1 MSSAVSASASSSH
14 PQGSSPSHSTQ
25 PQAQNPISLRL
36 YKILSANF
44 DDDATR
50 EALDTLAA
58 LYAPP
63 SLAPSAKGKDVEH
76 DADADADADA
86 DDEREEEVSGSRPT
100 GVVVPAGLEE
110 GVAGDIAARAR
121 KNLRRDV
128 ESRLA
133 ESSKQFLKAF
143 GGVDKHLDTLQEHIG
158 LMRVRCD
165 EAQTQLRETNAAC
178 KSLLDR
184 AGSLREER
192 QGVAVRQSI
201 ISAFLSRFTLSPSE
215 KDAISSWDV
224 PIGPTFFA
232 AMDKAAR
239 IQADCRVLLTA
250 SLTLP
255 TPSATE
261 GEGDGEDGEDRA
273 TKAGRDILA
282 ATASQ
287 LEQAYDKIFRWC
299 SFEFRQMGKDASLDV
314 SPTMREAVKRLR
326 ERPELLMEALTYL
339 SQTRQ
344 ATLLSSF
351 MDALTRGGP
360 GGLPRPIELHAHDPL
375 RYVGDM
381 LAWVHQAI
389 AAEHEFLESLFGARD
404 ARRMVGAARSF
415 GGSAEEGWIAELMDG
430 AVRGLCGPLRVRV
443 QQTVRSQES
452 SITSYKIANLLQFY
466 AVTMQRTVGREALLS
481 KTLEELTELAYSVF
495 YGAIEAQG
503 RSLLHVTLDLDDTGV
518 SPPLAIVDH
527 AQVLREMMAVY
538 ESSLLGDEQEEEL
551 QAGFRDI
558 LDKMVDPALEM
569 TLTQAEEKKRQR
581 PGWDKAV
588 FVLNTLAYVQGVLEP
603 FAFTTEKRGVVQG
616 LVDAK
621 VLQLIEEHYQDLL
634 RDAGLAEVAAAC
646 ETRSEQ
652 GPLSHVPAAEPASLQ
667 RALGRFSEW
676 LSGAEVVQSRRLG
689 RLAVQSV
696 AGRVQQAALER
707 VAATYERICEEVRR
721 PENKYEAGATLLG
734 SERPFGQVRLLW
746 QIFGLEGRGEGEG
759 EGEAGSRGLGGTE
772 G

>member
-1 MSSAVSASASSSH
+1 MTSAVSPSAASSSSRAQTSSSLLH
-14 PQGSSPSHSTQ
+14 AQTQG
-25 PQAQNPISLRL
+25 QNPISLRL
-36 YKILSANF
+36 YKVLGANF

-50 EALDTLAA
+50 EALDTLAE
-58 LYAPP
+58 LYAPRP
-63 SLAPSAKGKDVEH
+63 AEGRIKDGKQDIETEL
-76 DADADADADA
+76 DGE
-86 DDEREEEVSGSRPT
+86 DERDAT
-100 GVVVPAGLEE
+100 GVRLTGLVASTGLEE

-128 ESRLA
+128 ESKLA
-133 ESSKQFLKAF
+133 ESSKQFLRAF
-143 GGVDKHLDTLQEHIG
+143 GEVDKQLDTLQEHIG
-158 LMRVRCD
+158 LMRMRCD
-165 EAQTQLRETNAAC
+165 EAQSQLHETNEAC

-192 QGVAVRQSI
+192 YYSCSQGIAVRQSI
-201 ISAFLSRFTLSPSE
+201 ISAFLTRFTLSPSE
-215 KDAISSWDV
+215 KEAISSRDV
-224 PIGPTFFA
+224 PLGPTFFA

-255 TPSATE
+255 APSSGE
-261 GEGDGEDGEDRA
+261 GEDEDGEDRA

-282 ATASQ
+282 ATAAQ

-299 SFEFRQMGKDASLDV
+299 CFEFRQMGKDASLDV

-389 AAEHEFLESLFGARD
+389 AAEHEFLESLFGMRN
-404 ARRMVGAARSF
+404 ARRMVGAERTF
-415 GGSAEEGWIAELMDG
+415 GASEEESWIAELLDG

-452 SITSYKIANLLQFY
+452 SITSYKIANLVQFY
-466 AVTMQRTVGREALLS
+466 MVTMQRTIGREALLS

-503 RSLLHVTLDLDDTGV
+503 RSLLHVQLDPDDTGV
-518 SPPLAIVDH
+518 SPPLAIMDH
-527 AQVLREMMAVY
+527 AQVLREMMVVY
-538 ESSLLGDEQEEEL
+538 ESSLLGNEQEEEL

-569 TLTQAEEKKRQR
+569 TLTQAEEKKKQR
-581 PGWDKAV
+581 PAWDKAV
-588 FVLNTLAYVQGVLEP
+588 FVLNTLAYLQSVLEP
-603 FAFTTEKRGVVQG
+603 YAFTTEKRGVIQG

-634 RDAGLAEVAAAC
+634 GDAGLAEVAAAC
-646 ETRSEQ
+646 EGRAQ
-652 GPLSHVPAAEPASLQ
+652 NGPLSHVPAGEPAALQ
-667 RALGRFSEW
+667 AALRRFSDW

-689 RLAVQSV
+689 LLTVQSV
-696 AGRVQQAALER
+696 ATRVQQAALER
-707 VAATYERICEEVRR
+707 VAETYERICEEVKR
-721 PENKYEAGATLLG
+721 PENKYEAAATLLG

-746 QIFGLEGRGEGEG
+746 QIFGLEGR
-759 EGEAGSRGLGGTE
+759 
-772 G
+772 

>member
-1 MSSAVSASASSSH
+1 MSSAAISPTASSSRL
-14 PQGSSPSHSTQ
+14 QRASSPLPSHSHAQ
-25 PQAQNPISLRL
+25 GQNPISLRL
-36 YKILSANF
+36 YKVLGANF

-50 EALDTLAA
+50 EALDTLAE

-63 SLAPSAKGKDVEH
+63 SPSGVRGKEVKRDG
-76 DADADADADA
+76 DAEEDG
-86 DDEREEEVSGSRPT
+86 DEEYERPT
-100 GVVVPAGLEE
+100 GLVAPAGLEE
-110 GVAGDIAARAR
+110 GVAGDIAAKAR

-128 ESRLA
+128 ESKLA
-133 ESSKQFLKAF
+133 ESSRQFLKAF
-143 GGVDKHLDTLQEHIG
+143 GEVDKQLDTLQEHIG

-165 EAQTQLRETNAAC
+165 EAQTQLHETNTAC
-178 KSLLDR
+178 RSLLDR

-192 QGVAVRQSI
+192 QGVAVKQSI
-201 ISAFLSRFTLSPSE
+201 ISAFLSRFTLSQSE
-215 KDAISSWDV
+215 RDAIASREV
-224 PIGPTFFA
+224 PVGSTFFA

-255 TPSATE
+255 APSTHTAE
-261 GEGDGEDGEDRA
+261 GNGDAEDAEDRA

-282 ATASQ
+282 ATAAQ

-299 SFEFRQMGKDASLDV
+299 CFEFRQMGKDASLDV

-326 ERPELLMEALTYL
+326 ERPELLMEALTHL

-344 ATLLSSF
+344 TTLLSAF

-389 AAEHEFLESLFGARD
+389 AAEREFLESLFGVRD

-415 GGSAEEGWIAELMDG
+415 GESEEESWVAELTDG
-430 AVRGLCGPLRVRV
+430 AVRGLCGPLKVRV

-452 SITSYKIANLLQFY
+452 SITSYKIANLVQFY
-466 AVTMQRTVGREALLS
+466 LGTMQKTIGRDALLS
-481 KTLEELTELAYSVF
+481 KTLEELTDLAYSVF

-503 RSLLHVTLDLDDTGV
+503 RSLLHVTLDPDDTGV
-518 SPPLAIVDH
+518 SPPLAILDH
-527 AQVLREMMAVY
+527 AQVLREMMIVY
-538 ESSLLGDEQEEEL
+538 ESSLLGDEQDEEL

-588 FVLNTLAYVQGVLEP
+588 FVLNTLAYLQGVLEP

-616 LVDAK
+616 LMDAK
-621 VLQLIEEHYQDLL
+621 VLQLIEEHYQDVLK
-634 RDAGLAEVAAAC
+634 DAGLADVAAAC
-646 ETRSEQ
+646 SPGGRN
-652 GPLSHVPAAEPASLQ
+652 GPLSHAPAGEPAALQ
-667 RALGRFSEW
+667 GALHRFSEW
-676 LSGAEVVQSRRLG
+676 LSGQEVVQSRRLG
-689 RLAVQSV
+689 LLTVQSV
-696 AGRVQQAALER
+696 AARVHQAALER
-707 VAATYERICEEVRR
+707 VAETYERICEEVKK
-721 PENKYEAGATLLG
+721 PENRYEAGATLLG

-746 QIFGLEGRGEGEG
+746 QIFGLQERG
-759 EGEAGSRGLGGTE
+759 GGQTE
-772 G
+772 R

>member
-1 MSSAVSASASSSH
+1 MSTAAATSPSASSSRL
-14 PQGSSPSHSTQ
+14 QRASSPLSPYPHA
-25 PQAQNPISLRL
+25 QAQNPISLRL
-36 YKILSANF
+36 YKVLGATF

-50 EALDTLAA
+50 EALDTLAE
-58 LYAPP
+58 LYAPASP
-63 SLAPSAKGKDVEH
+63 SQSSGTRGKEVKRDGEL
-76 DADADADADA
+76 
-86 DDEREEEVSGSRPT
+86 DDDGDEEYYERPT
-100 GVVVPAGLEE
+100 GLVAPAGLEE
-110 GVAGDIAARAR
+110 GVAGDIAAKAR

-128 ESRLA
+128 ESKLA
-133 ESSKQFLKAF
+133 ESSRQFLKAF
-143 GGVDKHLDTLQEHIG
+143 GEVDKQLDTLQEHIG

-165 EAQTQLRETNAAC
+165 EAQTQLHETNAAC
-178 KSLLDR
+178 RSLLDR

-192 QGVAVRQSI
+192 QGVAVKQSI
-201 ISAFLSRFTLSPSE
+201 ISAFLSRFTLSQSE
-215 KDAISSWDV
+215 RDAIASREV
-224 PIGPTFFA
+224 PVGPTFFA

-255 TPSATE
+255 APSTHTAE
-261 GEGDGEDGEDRA
+261 GNGDAEDAEDRA

-282 ATASQ
+282 ATAAQ

-299 SFEFRQMGKDASLDV
+299 CFEFRQMGKDASLDV

-344 ATLLSSF
+344 ATLLTAF

-389 AAEHEFLESLFGARD
+389 AAEREFLESLFGVRD

-415 GGSAEEGWIAELMDG
+415 GESEEESWVAELTDG
-430 AVRGLCGPLRVRV
+430 AVRGLCGPLKVRV

-452 SITSYKIANLLQFY
+452 SITSYKIANLVQFY
-466 AVTMQRTVGREALLS
+466 LGTMQKTIGRDALLS
-481 KTLEELTELAYSVF
+481 KTLEELTDLAYSVF

-503 RSLLHVTLDLDDTGV
+503 RSLLHVTLDPDDIGV
-518 SPPLAIVDH
+518 SPPLAILDH
-527 AQVLREMMAVY
+527 AQVLREMMVVY
-538 ESSLLGDEQEEEL
+538 ESSLLGDEQDEEL

-588 FVLNTLAYVQGVLEP
+588 FVLNTLAYLQGVLEP
-603 FAFTTEKRGVVQG
+603 FSFTTEKRGVVQG
-616 LVDAK
+616 LMDAK
-621 VLQLIEEHYQDLL
+621 VLQLIEEHYQDVLK
-634 RDAGLAEVAAAC
+634 DAGLAEVAAAC
-646 ETRSEQ
+646 SPGGRN
-652 GPLSHVPAAEPASLQ
+652 GPLSHAPAGEPAALQ
-667 RALGRFSEW
+667 GALHRFSDW
-676 LSGAEVVQSRRLG
+676 LSGQEVVQSRRLG
-689 RLAVQSV
+689 LLTVQSV
-696 AGRVQQAALER
+696 AARVHQAALER
-707 VAATYERICEEVRR
+707 VAETYERICEEVKK
-721 PENKYEAGATLLG
+721 PENRYEAGATLLG

-746 QIFGLEGRGEGEG
+746 QIFGLQERGAGHSEG
-759 EGEAGSRGLGGTE
+759 
-772 G
+772 

>member
-1 MSSAVSASASSSH
+1 MTTAISPSASSSRL
-14 PQGSSPSHSTQ
+14 PGSSSSLSAQ
-25 PQAQNPISLRL
+25 AQAQNPISLRL
-36 YKILSANF
+36 YKVLSANF
-44 DDDATR
+44 EDEATR
-50 EALDTLAA
+50 EALDTLAE

-63 SLAPSAKGKDVEH
+63 PTAGVKGKDRQEN
-76 DADADADADA
+76 DADADA
-86 DDEREEEVSGSRPT
+86 DDERTTNGAKPTGLVAPAGVEEV
-100 GVVVPAGLEE
+100 A
-110 GVAGDIAARAR
+110 AGDIAARAR

-128 ESRLA
+128 ESKLA

-143 GGVDKHLDTLQEHIG
+143 GEVDKHLDTLQEHIG
-158 LMRVRCD
+158 LMRTRCD
-165 EAQTQLRETNAAC
+165 EAQSQLYETNEAC

-215 KDAISSWDV
+215 KDAIVSREV

-255 TPSATE
+255 PPE
-261 GEGDGEDGEDRA
+261 PP

-282 ATASQ
+282 ATAGQ

-299 SFEFRQMGKDASLDV
+299 CFEFRQMGRDASLDV

-326 ERPELLMEALTYL
+326 ERPELLKEALTYL

-344 ATLLSSF
+344 ATLLSAF

-389 AAEHEFLESLFGARD
+389 AAEREFLEGLFGVRD
-404 ARRMVGAARSF
+404 ARRMVGAVRAF
-415 GGSAEEGWIAELMDG
+415 GESEEERWIAEMMDG

-452 SITSYKIANLLQFY
+452 SITSYKIANLVQFY
-466 AVTMQRTVGREALLS
+466 AVTMQRTIGREALLS
-481 KTLEELTELAYSVF
+481 KTLEELTELAYSIF
-495 YGAIEAQG
+495 YGAIEMQG
-503 RSLLHVTLDLDDTGV
+503 RSLLHVSLDLDDTGV
-518 SPPLAIVDH
+518 SPPLAILDH
-527 AQVLREMMAVY
+527 AQVLREMMLVY
-538 ESSLLGDEQEEEL
+538 ESSLLGDEKEEEL

-569 TLTQAEEKKRQR
+569 MLTQAEEKKRQR
-581 PGWDKAV
+581 PNWDKAV
-588 FVLNTLAYVQGVLEP
+588 FVLNTLAYLQSVLEP

-621 VLQLIEEHYQDLL
+621 VLQLIEEHYQDVLK
-634 RDAGLAEVAAAC
+634 DAGLAEVAAALGGRRPN
-646 ETRSEQ
+646 E
-652 GPLSHVPAAEPASLQ
+652 PLSHVPAAEPAALQ
-667 RALGRFSEW
+667 SALHRFSEW
-676 LSGAEVVQSRRLG
+676 LSGPEVVQSRRLG
-689 RLAVQSV
+689 LLTVQSV
-696 AGRVQQAALER
+696 AARVHQAALER
-707 VAATYERICEEVRR
+707 VAETYERVCEEVKRA
-721 PENKYEAGATLLG
+721 ENKYEAGATLLG

-746 QIFGLEGRGEGEG
+746 QIFGLQGRE
-759 EGEAGSRGLGGTE
+759 
-772 G
+772 

>member
-1 MSSAVSASASSSH
+1 MTTAISPSASSSRL
-14 PQGSSPSHSTQ
+14 QGHSSTLSHQ
-25 PQAQNPISLRL
+25 GQAQNPISLRL
-36 YKILSANF
+36 YKVLGASF

-50 EALDTLAA
+50 EALDTLAE

-63 SLAPSAKGKDVEH
+63 PSAGREAEGRDVKHDVERNG
-76 DADADADADA
+76 DEYA
-86 DDEREEEVSGSRPT
+86 DDEPEVNGARPT
-100 GVVVPAGLEE
+100 GLVAPAGVQEN
-110 GVAGDIAARAR
+110 VAGDIAARAR

-128 ESRLA
+128 ESKLA
-133 ESSKQFLKAF
+133 ESSKQFLRAF
-143 GGVDKHLDTLQEHIG
+143 GEVDKHLDTLQEHIG

-165 EAQTQLRETNAAC
+165 EAQSQLHETNEAC

-192 QGVAVRQSI
+192 CVLPRRVALRQSI
-201 ISAFLSRFTLSPSE
+201 ISLFLSRFTLSQSE
-215 KDAISSWDV
+215 KDAIASRDV

-255 TPSATE
+255 PPPGPGPGADE
-261 GEGDGEDGEDRA
+261 GEDGDDRA

-282 ATASQ
+282 ATAAQ

-299 SFEFRQMGKDASLDV
+299 CFEFRQMGRDASLDV

-326 ERPELLMEALTYL
+326 DRPELLMEALTYM

-344 ATLLSSF
+344 ATLLSAF

-389 AAEHEFLESLFGARD
+389 AAEREFLESLFGVRD
-404 ARRMVGAARSF
+404 ARRMVGSVRAF
-415 GGSAEEGWIAELMDG
+415 GASEEENWIAELMDG
-430 AVRGLCGPLRVRV
+430 AVRGLCGPLKVRV

-466 AVTMQRTVGREALLS
+466 TVTMQRTIGKAALLS
-481 KTLEELTELAYSVF
+481 KTLEELTELAYSIF

-503 RSLLHVTLDLDDTGV
+503 RSLLRVSLDLDDASV
-518 SPPLAIVDH
+518 SPPLTILDH
-527 AQVLREMMAVY
+527 AQVLREMMVVY
-538 ESSLLGDEQEEEL
+538 ESSLLGDEKEEEL

-588 FVLNTLAYVQGVLEP
+588 FVLNTLAYLQSVLEP
-603 FAFTTEKRGVVQG
+603 FGFTTEKREVVQG

-621 VLQLIEEHYQDLL
+621 VLQLIEEHYRDVLE
-634 RDAGLAEVAAAC
+634 DAGLSEVAAAC
-646 ETRSEQ
+646 DSRASNE
-652 GPLSHVPAAEPASLQ
+652 PLSHVPAAEPGALQ
-667 RALGRFSEW
+667 SALRRFSEW
-676 LSGAEVVQSRRLG
+676 LSGPEVVQSRRLG
-689 RLAVQSV
+689 QLRVQSV
-696 AGRVQQAALER
+696 AARVHQAALER
-707 VAATYERICEEVRR
+707 VAETYERICEEVKRA
-721 PENKYEAGATLLG
+721 ENKYEAGATLLG

-746 QIFGLEGRGEGEG
+746 QIFGLPQERGE
-759 EGEAGSRGLGGTE
+759 S
-772 G
+772 

>member
-1 MSSAVSASASSSH
+1 MTSAVSPSAASSSSRLQA
-14 PQGSSPSHSTQ
+14 QG
-25 PQAQNPISLRL
+25 QNPISLRL
-36 YKILSANF
+36 YKVLGANF

-50 EALDTLAA
+50 EALDTLAE
-58 LYAPP
+58 LYAPRP
-63 SLAPSAKGKDVEH
+63 AEGRAKDGKQETEADVDGE
-76 DADADADADA
+76 
-86 DDEREEEVSGSRPT
+86 DDRDVNGARPT
-100 GVVVPAGLEE
+100 GLVASAGAG
-110 GVAGDIAARAR
+110 GVAGDMAARAR

-128 ESRLA
+128 ESKLA

-143 GGVDKHLDTLQEHIG
+143 GEVDKQLDTLQEHIG

-165 EAQTQLRETNAAC
+165 EAQSQLHETNEAC

-192 QGVAVRQSI
+192 QGIAVRQSI
-201 ISAFLSRFTLSPSE
+201 ISAFLSRFTLSSSE
-215 KDAISSWDV
+215 KEAISSRDV
-224 PIGPTFFA
+224 PLGPTFFA

-255 TPSATE
+255 APSLGG
-261 GEGDGEDGEDRA
+261 GEDEDGEDRA

-282 ATASQ
+282 ATAAQ
-287 LEQAYDKIFRWC
+287 LEQTYDKIFRWC
-299 SFEFRQMGKDASLDV
+299 CFEFRQMGKDASLDV

-389 AAEHEFLESLFGARD
+389 AAEHEFLESLFGIRN
-404 ARRMVGAARSF
+404 ARRMVGAERTF
-415 GGSAEEGWIAELMDG
+415 GASEEESWIAELLDG

-452 SITSYKIANLLQFY
+452 SITSYKIANLVQFY
-466 AVTMQRTVGREALLS
+466 MVTMQRTIGREALLS

-503 RSLLHVTLDLDDTGV
+503 RSLLHVQLDPDDTGV
-518 SPPLAIVDH
+518 SPPLAIMDH
-527 AQVLREMMAVY
+527 AQVLREMMVVY
-538 ESSLLGDEQEEEL
+538 ESSLLGNEQEEEL

-569 TLTQAEEKKRQR
+569 TLTQAEEKKKQR
-581 PGWDKAV
+581 PVWDKAV
-588 FVLNTLAYVQGVLEP
+588 FVLNTLAYLQSVLEP
-603 FAFTTEKRGVVQG
+603 YAFTTEKRGVIQG

-634 RDAGLAEVAAAC
+634 EDAGVAEVAAAC
-646 ETRSEQ
+646 EARAQNVSGLVNGSISEGCGRGREDGTETRSIQ
-652 GPLSHVPAAEPASLQ
+652 GPLSHVPAGEPAALQ
-667 RALGRFSEW
+667 AALRRFSEW

-689 RLAVQSV
+689 LLTVQSV
-696 AGRVQQAALER
+696 ATRVHQAALER
-707 VAATYERICEEVRR
+707 VAETYERICEEVKK
-721 PENKYEAGATLLG
+721 PENKYEAAATLLG

-746 QIFGLEGRGEGEG
+746 QIFGLEGRG
-759 EGEAGSRGLGGTE
+759 R
-772 G
+772 

>member
-1 MSSAVSASASSSH
+1 MTTAISPSASSSRLQASSSNLSH
-14 PQGSSPSHSTQ
+14 QGQ
-25 PQAQNPISLRL
+25 GQNPISLRL
-36 YKILSANF
+36 YKVLGANF
-44 DDDATR
+44 DDEATR
-50 EALDTLAA
+50 EALNTLAE

-63 SLAPSAKGKDVEH
+63 SAPHTGVGKGKDVTRDL
-76 DADADADADA
+76 DADKDAD
-86 DDEREEEVSGSRPT
+86 EEYELNGLKPT
-100 GVVVPAGLEE
+100 GLAAPAGVEE
-110 GVAGDIAARAR
+110 AAAGDIAARAR

-128 ESRLA
+128 ESKLA

-143 GGVDKHLDTLQEHIG
+143 GEVDKQLDTLQEHIG

-165 EAQTQLRETNAAC
+165 ESQSQLFETNEAC

-192 QGVAVRQSI
+192 QGISTRQSI

-215 KDAISSWDV
+215 KDAIASRDV
-224 PIGPTFFA
+224 PLGTTFFA

-255 TPSATE
+255 APAPNP
-261 GEGDGEDGEDRA
+261 GDDDDEDEEDRA

-282 ATASQ
+282 ATAGQ

-299 SFEFRQMGKDASLDV
+299 CFEFRQMGRDASLEV
-314 SPTMREAVKRLR
+314 TPTMREAVKRLR
-326 ERPELLMEALTYL
+326 ERSELLMEALTYL

-344 ATLLSSF
+344 ATLLSTF

-389 AAEHEFLESLFGARD
+389 AAEREFLEGLFGVRD
-404 ARRMVGAARSF
+404 ARRMVGAVRAF
-415 GGSAEEGWIAELMDG
+415 GASEEEGWIAEMMDG

-452 SITSYKIANLLQFY
+452 SITSYKIANLVQFY
-466 AVTMQRTVGREALLS
+466 MVTMHRTIGKEALLS

-495 YGAIEAQG
+495 SGAIETQG
-503 RSLLHVTLDLDDTGV
+503 RSLLRVSLDLDDTGV
-518 SPPLAIVDH
+518 SPPLAILDH
-527 AQVLREMMAVY
+527 AQVLREMMIVY
-538 ESSLLGDEQEEEL
+538 ESSLLGNEDEEEL

-558 LDKMVDPALEM
+558 LDKMVDPALEL
-569 TLTQAEEKKRQR
+569 TLTQADEKKRQR
-581 PGWDKAV
+581 PAWDKAV
-588 FVLNTLAYVQGVLEP
+588 FVLNTLAYLQSVLEP
-603 FAFTTEKRGVVQG
+603 YAFTTEKQGVVQG
-616 LVDAK
+616 LADAK
-621 VLQLIEEHYQDLL
+621 VLQLIEEHYQDVLK
-634 RDAGLAEVAAAC
+634 DAGLEEVAAAC
-646 ETRSEQ
+646 EGRRPNE
-652 GPLSHVPAAEPASLQ
+652 PLSHVPAAEPAALQ
-667 RALGRFSEW
+667 GALHRFSEW
-676 LSGAEVVQSRRLG
+676 LSGLEVVQSKRLG
-689 RLAVQSV
+689 LLTVQSV
-696 AGRVQQAALER
+696 AARVHQAALER
-707 VAATYERICEEVRR
+707 VAETYERVCDEVKR

-746 QIFGLEGRGEGEG
+746 QIFGLQER
-759 EGEAGSRGLGGTE
+759 L
-772 G
+772 